1 MMFYRCN
8 LKVTWSDNMEE
19 LKKGMMI
26 DGCCAT
32 SAIDSQGE
40 RLSVE
45 GADISALENGLGR
58 INDNHGK
65 QFTHSIGR
73 VTGAKKIFKAE
84 DCEDDRQR
92 MYWEK
97 VKSPYIYVKGELY
110 DDVEHPNAKAA
121 AAIMKHLG
129 KGDSPLS
136 VKMSVEG
143 AVLARKDG
151 GILDRTKVHSVAL
164 TFTPANKQT
173 LALPINDLVKSDI
186 SMSEWESLAKSV
198 TVQDDVPNFIEIS
211 NETRLINVTSNILDI
226 LDNIKELKKALS
238 AGYPSGSPSGL
249 VGGSVLMMPSIDKLY
264 TSCEECGKR
273 QVVLKNQ
280 VSCSHCGK
288 SWTMDKIIKNLL
300 S

>member
-1 MMFYRCN
+1 
-8 LKVTWSDNMEE
+8 MEE
-19 LKKGMMI
+19 LKKGMII

-32 SAIDSQGE
+32 SAVDSQGE
-40 RLSVE
+40 QLNIE
-45 GADISALENGLGR
+45 GTDISPLENGLGR

-65 QFTHSIGR
+65 QFTHSIGKII
-73 VTGAKKIFKAE
+73 GAKKIFKAE
-84 DCEDDRQR
+84 DCIDDRQK

-110 DDVEHPNAKAA
+110 DDVDHPNAKAA

-129 KGDSPLS
+129 KNNSPLS

-173 LALPINDLVKSDI
+173 LALPIDDLVKSDI
-186 SMSEWESLAKSV
+186 SSADWETLIKSV
-198 TVQDDVPNFIEIS
+198 TVYDDAPNFIEIS
-211 NETRLINVTSNILDI
+211 NDIRLINMTSNVLDI
-226 LDNIKELKKALS
+226 LSNIKELKKALS
-238 AGYPSGSPSGL
+238 AGYPSGTPNGL

-264 TSCEECGKR
+264 TSCEKCGKR

-280 VSCSHCGK
+280 VSCSHCG
-288 SWTMDKIIKNLL
+288 SGWTMDKIIKNLL